1 MSEADELYFK
11 TVDQIQGIGRDASL
25 LALSKDIVDR
35 YGLQT
40 VAYFASNIPR
50 IAEHEPYLAVTYSPE
65 WVDHYKRSGY
75 EMIDP
80 VLAKGFSSILPVD
93 WSEIGMGDRKYKKL
107 FGEANEFGVGRQG
120 LTIPVRGRHGE
131 RALFTITTQ
140 DSDAEWR
147 AKLKWMMRDFQSIAH
162 HFHQLVLRVEG
173 VKLDEVVLA
182 PREIDCLRWAACGK
196 TTNDIA
202 AILLISPRT
211 VEHYLNQAKM
221 KLDATNITQA
231 VTKAMA
237 LSSFYQMHRTP

>member
-25 LALSKDIVDR
+25 LALSRDIVDR
-35 YGLQT
+35 YGLKT

-50 IAEHEPYLAVTYSPE
+50 IAEHEPYLAVTYSAE

-75 EMIDP
+75 ELIDP

-93 WSEIGMGDRKYKKL
+93 WSEIGTGDRKYRKL
-107 FGEANEFGVGRQG
+107 FGEASEFGVGRQG

-140 DSDAEWR
+140 DTDAEWR

-162 HFHQLVLRVEG
+162 HFHQMVLRVEG
-173 VKLDEVVLA
+173 IKQEDVALA